1 MASFDIEDRKG
12 LEIVILTALL
22 TFQDSS
28 DVYHTPREG
37 SPTSNSMLPVLGSR
51 KTSEGP
57 PLRPP
62 KPAPKT
68 GVERIAEMQA
78 LRREVN
84 EVTVDDEGSVN
95 DYAQYCVNLLQVGNL
110 CRDFV
115 CQSTELSFTRTKPCF
130 LSRFAHLLLP
140 TSPRFFKLSRRLNVY
155 DIKQVCF

>member
-28 DVYHTPREG
+28 DAYHPPREE
-37 SPTSNSMLPVLGSR
+37 SPSSNSSILPVLGSR
-51 KTSEGP
+51 KTSEGL

-78 LRREVN
+78 LRKEVN

-95 DYAQYCVNLLQVGNL
+95 DYARYCANLLQVGNL
-110 CRDFV
+110 CRDLY
-115 CQSTELSFTRTKPCF
+115 E
-130 LSRFAHLLLP
+130 
-140 TSPRFFKLSRRLNVY
+140 
-155 DIKQVCF
+155 